1 MRRRVLLVAA
11 ELDLRARFA
20 RELQSSGYAVELA
33 SDEKRALRLAR
44 DDNYQVAILAPA
56 SSPASLELIRELR
69 DVVPKMIVLAE
80 GSADIDRLRRSLPTV
95 DEFLLTS
102 SNEGVLTA
110 RVGELIVHTDSTA
123 CVSEA
128 APGML
133 SIEDC
138 RLDLTGCVFV
148 DAAGREV
155 TLTRA
160 ETSFLKE
167 LAASRC
173 QVVSRDRLRRAVA
186 GRDAG
191 LFDRSVDMLVARL
204 RRKIEPDPKAPRFLV
219 TVPGIGYKLVV
230 RPQCAD
236 VGQSGLKPY
245 ELERRQVTALSCKLV
260 GSVGFAVNLDPEDLV
275 EIIQTFRDAAV
286 EAITGIGGTIVTVT
300 PDEILAVFGYPQ
312 AHEDDADRAANAGL
326 EAVTKIARLGFPTGE
341 SLQARAA
348 MASGVAL
355 TSQRQTLGW
364 PLAIARGI
372 CDLAA
377 PNSVLATE
385 STRRLLSAAV
395 VCENLER
402 YALAG
407 LSDPVNAC
415 RVIGNRAVASRFKAK
430 LSNKV
435 TRLVNRNQE
444 LQQLSEL

>member
-1 MRRRVLLVAA
+1 M
-11 ELDLRARFA
+11 
-20 RELQSSGYAVELA
+20 
-33 SDEKRALRLAR
+33 
-44 DDNYQVAILAPA
+44 
-56 SSPASLELIRELR
+56 
-69 DVVPKMIVLAE
+69 
-80 GSADIDRLRRSLPTV
+80 
-95 DEFLLTS
+95 
-102 SNEGVLTA
+102 
-110 RVGELIVHTDSTA
+110 
-123 CVSEA
+123 
-128 APGML
+128 
-133 SIEDC
+133 
-138 RLDLTGCVFV
+138 
-148 DAAGREV
+148 
-155 TLTRA
+155 
-160 ETSFLKE
+160 
-167 LAASRC
+167 
-173 QVVSRDRLRRAVA
+173 
-186 GRDAG
+186 
-191 LFDRSVDMLVARL
+191 
-204 RRKIEPDPKAPRFLV
+204 
-219 TVPGIGYKLVV
+219 
-230 RPQCAD
+230 
-236 VGQSGLKPY
+236 
-245 ELERRQVTALSCKLV
+245 
-260 GSVGFAVNLDPEDLV
+260 
-275 EIIQTFRDAAV
+275 
-286 EAITGIGGTIVTVT
+286 GGTIVTVT

>member
-33 SDEKRALRLAR
+33 SDEKRALRLAQ

-102 SNEGVLTA
+102 SNEGMLTA
-110 RVGELIVHTDSTA
+110 RVSELIVHTDSTA
-123 CVSEA
+123 
-128 APGML
+128 APGAL

-138 RLDLTGCVFV
+138 RLDLAGYVFV

-167 LAASRC
+167 LAASPC

-219 TVPGIGYKLVV
+219 TVPGIGYKLVA

-236 VGQSGLKPY
+236 VGQSGLKPN
-245 ELERRQVTALSCKLV
+245 EPERRQVTALSCKLV
-260 GSVGFAVNLDPEDLV
+260 GSVGLAVNLDPEDLV

-341 SLQARAA
+341 PLQARAA

-355 TSQRQTLGW
+355 ASQRQTLGW

-395 VCENLER
+395 VCESLER

-415 RVIGNRAVASRFKAK
+415 RVIGNRAVAGRFKAK

>member
-1 MRRRVLLVAA
+1 ML
-11 ELDLRARFA
+11 FI
-20 RELQSSGYAVELA
+20 
-33 SDEKRALRLAR
+33 
-44 DDNYQVAILAPA
+44 DDCA
-56 SSPASLELIRELR
+56 
-69 DVVPKMIVLAE
+69 
-80 GSADIDRLRRSLPTV
+80 
-95 DEFLLTS
+95 
-102 SNEGVLTA
+102 
-110 RVGELIVHTDSTA
+110 
-123 CVSEA
+123 
-128 APGML
+128 
-133 SIEDC
+133 
-138 RLDLTGCVFV
+138 LDLTGCVFG
-148 DAAGREV
+148 DAAGQEV

-167 LAASRC
+167 LAASPC

-219 TVPGIGYKLVV
+219 TVPGIGYKLVA
-230 RPQCAD
+230 RPQCTD
-236 VGQSGLKPY
+236 VGQSGLKRNEP
-245 ELERRQVTALSCKLV
+245 ERRQVTALSCKLV

-275 EIIQTFRDAAV
+275 EIIETFRDAAV
-286 EAITGIGGTIVTVT
+286 ETITGIGGTIVTVT
-300 PDEILAVFGYPQ
+300 PDEILAVFGHPQ
-312 AHEDDADRAANAGL
+312 AREDDADRAANAGL
-326 EAVTKIARLGFPTGE
+326 ESVAKIARLGFPTGE
-341 SLQARAA
+341 PLQARAA
-348 MASGVAL
+348 MASGMAL

-395 VCENLER
+395 VCEHLQR

-415 RVIGNRAVASRFKAK
+415 RVIGNRAVASCFKAK

-435 TRLVNRNQE
+435 TRLVNRNQQR
-444 LQQLSEL
+444 QQLSEL

>member
-33 SDEKRALRLAR
+33 SDEKRAVRLAQ
-44 DDNYQVAILAPA
+44 DNNYQVAISAPA
-56 SSPASLELIRELR
+56 SRPASLELIRELR

-110 RVGELIVHTDSTA
+110 RVGELIVDTDSTA

-167 LAASRC
+167 LAASPC

-219 TVPGIGYKLVV
+219 TVSGIGYKLVA
-230 RPQCAD
+230 RPQCTD
-236 VGQSGLKPY
+236 VGQSGLH
-245 ELERRQVTALSCKLV
+245 
-260 GSVGFAVNLDPEDLV
+260 G
-275 EIIQTFRDAAV
+275 
-286 EAITGIGGTIVTVT
+286 AI
-300 PDEILAVFGYPQ
+300 L
-312 AHEDDADRAANAGL
+312 
-326 EAVTKIARLGFPTGE
+326 
-341 SLQARAA
+341 
-348 MASGVAL
+348 
-355 TSQRQTLGW
+355 
-364 PLAIARGI
+364 
-372 CDLAA
+372 
-377 PNSVLATE
+377 
-385 STRRLLSAAV
+385 
-395 VCENLER
+395 
-402 YALAG
+402 
-407 LSDPVNAC
+407 
-415 RVIGNRAVASRFKAK
+415 
-430 LSNKV
+430 
-435 TRLVNRNQE
+435 
-444 LQQLSEL
+444 

>member
-33 SDEKRALRLAR
+33 SDERRALRLAQ
-44 DDNYQVAILAPA
+44 DDNYQVVILAPV

-69 DVVPKMIVLAE
+69 DIVPKMVVLAE
-80 GSADIDRLRRSLPTV
+80 GSADINRLRRSLPMV

-138 RLDLTGCVFV
+138 RLDLKGYVFV
-148 DAAGREV
+148 DAASREV

-167 LAASRC
+167 LVASPC

-219 TVPGIGYKLVV
+219 TVPGIGYKLVA
-230 RPQCAD
+230 RPQCTD
-236 VGQSGLKPY
+236 VGQSGLKRNEP
-245 ELERRQVTALSCKLV
+245 ERRQVTALSCKLV

-275 EIIQTFRDAAV
+275 EIIETFRDAAV

-326 EAVTKIARLGFPTGE
+326 EAVTKIGRLGFPTGE
-341 SLQARAA
+341 PLQARAA

-355 TSQRQTLGW
+355 TSQRQILGW

-395 VCENLER
+395 VCERLER
-402 YALAG
+402 YALVG

-415 RVIGNRAVASRFKAK
+415 RVIGNRAVASCFKAK

-435 TRLVNRNQE
+435 TRLANRNQQ